1 MKIKDV
7 LSKITNVL
15 FPDNITCFICGED
28 CDKEREVDICSSCM
42 QSLPYNDGKICLR
55 CGNAL
60 DDNDSCSNCKFT
72 KHYFV
77 KARAPFIYAGE
88 IRSAIQRLKFNGE
101 KYIAKSLAFYLIDVY
116 KQLEIDADYIVPIPA
131 SSKRLK
137 QRGYNQAELLARE
150 LAESVGV
157 CCSTNLEKSID
168 TVKQSNVDIKERKA
182 NVENVFIVKDRKL
195 FKGKVIVLVD
205 DVFTTGATVDSASK
219 ELRKAGAKAVFVITV
234 AHTKFEKNNL
244 SN

>member
-1 MKIKDV
+1 MKFKDV
-7 LSKITNVL
+7 LSKITNVI

-28 CDKEREVDICSSCM
+28 CDKESEVDICSRCEHD
-42 QSLPYNDGKICLR
+42 LPYNNGKICLR

-60 DDNDSCSNCKFT
+60 DSNDSCSNCKFT

-77 KARAPFIYAGE
+77 KARAPFIYDGE

-101 KYIAKSLAFYLIDVY
+101 KYIAKSLAYYLVSAY
-116 KQLEIDADYIVPIPA
+116 RQLEVDADYIVPIPA

-150 LAESVGV
+150 LASKVGV
-157 CCSTNLEKSID
+157 ACSINLVKSID
-168 TVKQSNVDIKERKA
+168 TAKQSNVNISERKS
-182 NVENVFIVKDRKL
+182 NVENVFTVKDRKL
-195 FKGKVIVLVD
+195 FKGKIIVLVD

-219 ELRKAGAKAVFVITV
+219 ALRKAGAKAVFVITV